1 MQNLPQQPK
10 TNPLAGLMRKPKL
23 TIRLPSNGKFWPKG
37 SLKISETGEYAV
49 YSMTAKDEI
58 LLKNPGTHTGGQAV
72 VTVIQSCIPNIVNA
86 WETPGLDLDTI
97 LIAIRIATYGPTL
110 KTPVE
115 VNGLI
120 TYVDIDLP
128 TVLDDILTTGVWDE
142 QLILDNGMVIFLKP
156 LPYKQIS
163 KAGVEA
169 TETQKIMN
177 VVNDEKLSEDKKLE
191 LFKESFVKLTDIT
204 IGVVAESIFK
214 IITDDGTTV
223 EDPKFISEFIQ
234 QCDREVFNQIR
245 LRMNELGENVSIK
258 PVTISATEEMIA
270 KGSLPEIEV
279 PITFNSDTFFV

>member
-1 MQNLPQQPK
+1 MQNLPQQPRA
-10 TNPLAGLMRKPKL
+10 NPLSGLMRKPKL
-23 TIRLPSNGKFWPKG
+23 KIKLPSNGKFWPKG
-37 SLKISETGEYAV
+37 SLKFSESGEYDV

-58 LLKNPGTHTGGQAV
+58 LLKNPGTQTGGQAV
-72 VTVIQSCIPNIVNA
+72 VNVIQSCIPDIINA

-97 LIAIRIATYGPTL
+97 LIAIRIATYGPML
-110 KTPVE
+110 KTPV
-115 VNGLI
+115 
-120 TYVDIDLP
+120 D
-128 TVLDDILTTGVWDE
+128 LDDITVSVDVNLLEILDNLLINGSWDE

-214 IITDDGTTV
+214 IITADGTTV

-245 LRMNELGENVSIK
+245 LRMNELGEKVSIK
-258 PVTISATEEMIA
+258 PVVVSATEEMIA
-270 KGSLPEIEV
+270 NGSPEQIEV
-279 PITFNSDTFFV
+279 SITFNSDTFFA

>member
-23 TIRLPSNGKFWPKG
+23 AVRLPSNGRFWPSG

-58 LLKNPGTHTGGQAV
+58 LLKNPGTQTGGQAV
-72 VTVIQSCIPNIVNA
+72 VSVIQSCIPDIVNA

-115 VNGLI
+115 VNGL
-120 TYVDIDLP
+120 TTHVDVDLP
-128 TVLDDILTTGVWDE
+128 TVLDNILTTSAWDE

-177 VVNDEKLSEDKKLE
+177 VVNDENLSEDRKLE

-234 QCDREVFNQIR
+234 QCDRDVFNQIR
-245 LRMNELGENVSIK
+245 VRMNELGENASIK
-258 PVTISATEEMIA
+258 PIVVSATDEMIA
-270 KGSLPEIEV
+270 NGSLEQVEV
-279 PITFNSDTFFV
+279 SITFNSDTFFA

>member
-23 TIRLPSNGKFWPKG
+23 AVRLPSNGKFWPKG
-37 SLKISETGEYAV
+37 SLKTSETGEYAV

-58 LLKNPGTHTGGQAV
+58 LLKNPGTQTGGQAV
-72 VTVIQSCIPNIVNA
+72 VSVIQSCIPDIVNA

-97 LIAIRIATYGPTL
+97 LIAIRVATYGPTL

-120 TYVDIDLP
+120 TYVDIDLLA
-128 TVLDDILTTGVWDE
+128 VLDNILTTGIWDE

-163 KAGVEA
+163 KAGIEA

-234 QCDREVFNQIR
+234 QCDRDVFNQIR
-245 LRMNELGENVSIK
+245 VRMNELGEKVSIK
-258 PVTISATEEMIA
+258 PVIVSATEEMIA
-270 KGSLPEIEV
+270 NGSSAEIEV
-279 PITFNSDTFFV
+279 PITFNSDTFFA

>member
-23 TIRLPSNGKFWPKG
+23 AVRLPSNGKFWPKG
-37 SLKISETGEYAV
+37 SLNISETSEYEV

-58 LLKNPGTHTGGQAV
+58 LLKNPGTQSGGQAV
-72 VTVIQSCIPNIVNA
+72 VNVIHSCIPSIVNA
-86 WETPGLDLDTI
+86 WDTPGIDLDTI
-97 LIAIRIATYGPTL
+97 LIAIRIATYGPIL
-110 KTPVE
+110 KTPVDI
-115 VNGLI
+115 NG
-120 TYVDIDLP
+120 TTYYVDVDLP
-128 TVLDDILTTGVWDE
+128 TVLDDILNSSKWDE

-214 IITDDGTTV
+214 IITDNGTTV
-223 EDPKFISEFIQ
+223 EDAKFINEYIQ

-245 LRMNELGENVSIK
+245 VRMNQLGENASIK
-258 PVTISATEEMIA
+258 PIVVSATEEMIA
-270 KGSLPEIEV
+270 NGSSEQVEV
-279 PITFNSDTFFV
+279 SITFNSDTFFA

>member
-10 TNPLAGLMRKPKL
+10 ANPLAGLMRKPKL
-23 TIRLPSNGKFWPKG
+23 AIRLPSNGKFWPKG
-37 SLKISETGEYAV
+37 SLKISETGECAV

-58 LLKNPGTHTGGQAV
+58 LLKNPGTQTGGQAV
-72 VTVIQSCIPNIVNA
+72 VSVIQSCIPDIVNA

-115 VNGLI
+115 VNGLT
-120 TYVDIDLP
+120 TYVNVDLP
-128 TVLDDILTTGVWDE
+128 TVLDNILITGVWDE

-163 KAGVEA
+163 KAGIEA
-169 TETQKIMN
+169 SETQKIMN

-245 LRMNELGENVSIK
+245 IRMNELGEKVSIK
-258 PVTISATEEMIA
+258 PVVISATEEMIA
-270 KGSLPEIEV
+270 NGSPTEIEV
-279 PITFNSDTFFV
+279 PITFNSDTFFA

>member
-58 LLKNPGTHTGGQAV
+58 LLKNPGTQTGGQAV

-270 KGSLPEIEV
+270 NGSLPEIKV

>member
-58 LLKNPGTHTGGQAV
+58 LLKNPGTQTGGQAV

>member
-23 TIRLPSNGKFWPKG
+23 AVRLPSNGKFWPKG
-37 SLKISETGEYAV
+37 SLKISETDEYAV

-58 LLKNPGTHTGGQAV
+58 LLKNPGTQTGGQAV
-72 VTVIQSCIPNIVNA
+72 VSVIQSCIPDIVNA

-97 LIAIRIATYGPTL
+97 LIAIRVATYGPTL

-115 VNGLI
+115 VNGLT
-120 TYVDIDLP
+120 TYVDIDLLA
-128 TVLDDILTTGVWDE
+128 VLDNILTTGIWDE

-163 KAGVEA
+163 KAGIEA

-234 QCDREVFNQIR
+234 QCDRDVFNQIR
-245 LRMNELGENVSIK
+245 VRMNELGEKVSIK
-258 PVTISATEEMIA
+258 PVIVSATEEMIA
-270 KGSLPEIEV
+270 NGSSAEIEV
-279 PITFNSDTFFV
+279 PITFNSDTFFA

>member
-23 TIRLPSNGKFWPKG
+23 AVRLPSNGKFWPKG

-58 LLKNPGTHTGGQAV
+58 LLKNPGTQTGGQAV
-72 VTVIQSCIPNIVNA
+72 VSVIQSCIPDIVNA

-115 VNGLI
+115 VNGLT
-120 TYVDIDLP
+120 TYVDINLLA
-128 TVLDDILTTGVWDE
+128 VLDNILTTGMWDE

-163 KAGVEA
+163 KAGIEA

-214 IITDDGTTV
+214 IITDDSTTV

-234 QCDREVFNQIR
+234 QCDRDVFNQIR
-245 LRMNELGENVSIK
+245 VRMNELGEKVSIK
-258 PVTISATEEMIA
+258 PVVISATEEMIA
-270 KGSLPEIEV
+270 SGSSAEIEV
-279 PITFNSDTFFV
+279 PITFNSDTFFA

>member
-58 LLKNPGTHTGGQAV
+58 LLKNPGTQTGGQAV

-270 KGSLPEIEV
+270 NGSLPEIEV
-279 PITFNSDTFFV
+279 PITFNSDTFFA

>member
-58 LLKNPGTHTGGQAV
+58 LLKNPGTQTGGQAV

-128 TVLDDILTTGVWDE
+128 IVLDDILTTGVWDE

-270 KGSLPEIEV
+270 NGSLPEIEV

>member
-1 MQNLPQQPK
+1 MQNLPQQQK
-10 TNPLAGLMRKPKL
+10 TNPLASLMRKPKL
-23 TIRLPSNGKFWPKG
+23 AVRLPSVGRFWPKG
-37 SLKISETGEYAV
+37 SLNVSESNEYEV

-58 LLKNPGTHTGGQAV
+58 LLKNPGTQSGGQAV
-72 VTVIQSCIPNIVNA
+72 VNVIHSCIPSITNA
-86 WETPGLDLDTI
+86 WETPGIDLDAI
-97 LIAIRIATYGPTL
+97 MIAIRIATYGPIL

-115 VNGLI
+115 VNGI
-120 TYVDIDLP
+120 THYVDIDLP
-128 TVLDDILTTGVWDE
+128 EVLDSVLNNSTWNE

-191 LFKESFVKLTDIT
+191 MFKESFVKLTDIT

-223 EDPKFISEFIQ
+223 EDSKFINEFIQ

-245 LRMNELGENVSIK
+245 VRMNELGENASIK
-258 PVTISATEEMIA
+258 PITVSATDEMLA
-270 KGSLPEIEV
+270 NGSLEQVEV
-279 PITFNSDTFFV
+279 SITFNSDTFFA

>member
-23 TIRLPSNGKFWPKG
+23 AIRLPSNGKFWPNG
-37 SLKISETGEYAV
+37 SLKISETGECAV

-58 LLKNPGTHTGGQAV
+58 LLKNPGTQTGGQAV
-72 VTVIQSCIPNIVNA
+72 VSVIQSCIPDIINA

-115 VNGLI
+115 VNGLT
-120 TYVDIDLP
+120 TYVDVDLLA
-128 TVLDDILTTGVWDE
+128 VLDSILTTGIWDE

-234 QCDREVFNQIR
+234 QCDRDVFNQIR
-245 LRMNELGENVSIK
+245 VRMNELGEKVSIK
-258 PVTISATEEMIA
+258 PVVVSATEEMIA
-270 KGSLPEIEV
+270 NGSSEEIEV
-279 PITFNSDTFFV
+279 PITFNSDTFFA